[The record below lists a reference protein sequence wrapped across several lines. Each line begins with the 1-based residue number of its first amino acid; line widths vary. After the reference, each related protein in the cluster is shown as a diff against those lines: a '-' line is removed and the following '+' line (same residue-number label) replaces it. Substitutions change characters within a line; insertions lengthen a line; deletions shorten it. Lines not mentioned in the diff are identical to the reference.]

1 MTPHD
6 GALAA
11 IDEILNRGGDAD
23 EVLREVVAV
32 LRHEYSWVG
41 ISFVEEGELVLG
53 PAKGTQTAE
62 PIAIPISYENQVV
75 AELGIVAGELDP
87 EDHAFL
93 ERVALLISPY
103 CLVGWDGRRSLVP
116 MSPVTCLA
124 PARSVRAGR
133 PATGGE
139 AACPRSGPV
148 EGVWGNREVPPK
160 ARADRPATGADA
172 SPERSESQ
180 KAARPPV
187 VLETVGRRS
196 FVPSPPS
203 TRCSRIRAARHP

>member
-1 MTPHD
+1 MTSHD

-32 LRHEYSWVG
+32 LHHEYSWVG

-133 PATGGE
+133 PATG
-139 AACPRSGPV
+139 
-148 EGVWGNREVPPK
+148 
-160 ARADRPATGADA
+160 ADA